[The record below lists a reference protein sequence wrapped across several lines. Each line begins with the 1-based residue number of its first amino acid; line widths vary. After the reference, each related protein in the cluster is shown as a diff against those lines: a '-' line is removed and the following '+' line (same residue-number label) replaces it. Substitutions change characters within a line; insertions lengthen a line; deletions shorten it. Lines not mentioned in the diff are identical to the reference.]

1 MNPFPRIFNTT
12 LFSPLLQCG
21 PSWGMLY
28 EEVRLAMR
36 CVQHFEARRGHLYNT
51 RKKFAGYTMWCFWL
65 FSQLVL
71 NHYH

>member
-36 CVQHFEARRGHLYNT
+36 CGATLRSEKRTFI
-51 RKKFAGYTMWCFWL
+51 
-65 FSQLVL
+65 
-71 NHYH
+71 